1 MFPMKHALKRCD
13 ADRIPAYLENSNPR
27 NTPFYERFGFEPLGV
42 IKAGSIPEIVPMFEK
57 AALEVRRRSASRR
70 LAILQ
75 EIVKVVDPTHSGFL
89 RYE

>member
-1 MFPMKHALKRCD
+1 MFSLPG
-13 ADRIPAYLENSNPR
+13 LEGRLIGPR
-27 NTPFYERFGFEPLGV
+27 GTAARSDDERFGFEPLGV
-42 IKAGSIPEIVPMFEK
+42 IKAGTVPEIVPMFEK